1 MQHKF
6 LFLTLFVLI
15 SLIIPQGC
23 GYHFRETGKPIGVQI
38 QSLAIPLMESTSSSL
53 GFEGVF
59 TRMIREEFVSHA
71 RVPIVS
77 RDEAATVL
85 IGRVSE
91 IKTEPYTYRV
101 DRNTVGGRKTTYEV
115 TNARWLRVKL
125 DARLVERPSGKII
138 WAERGMEERTTF
150 SVGTDPLENRY
161 NQDQAL
167 RRIARSLAER
177 IYLKTM
183 ERF

>member
-1 MQHKF
+1 MQHKYF
-6 LFLTLFVLI
+6 FLTLCAAM
-15 SLIIPQGC
+15 SLILSQGC
-23 GYHFRETGKPIGVQI
+23 GYHFRETGKPIGIQI

-71 RVPIVS
+71 RIPIVS
-77 RDEAATVL
+77 RDEATTVL

-101 DRNTVGGRKTTYEV
+101 DRNTVGGQRSTYEV
-115 TNARWLRVKL
+115 TNARWLKVKL

-138 WAERGMEERTTF
+138 WAERGMEERATF
-150 SVGTDPLENRY
+150 SIGTDPLRNRY

-167 RRIARSLAER
+167 RRIARILAER